1 MLGNQMTKRI
11 FLDVGANTG
20 QTLAAVLDPEFR
32 FDEIYC
38 FEPVKSCWKELQNVA
53 EKYQFASNVTVRIVP
68 WGLWN
73 QNGDKLI
80 IEPGSLGGS
89 IFKKNKSRS
98 DATELCRFVRAS
110 EWFAANIEEGN
121 TVFLKLNCEGA
132 ECDIIDDLLDSGQFG
147 KVTYMMV
154 DFDVRKIASQKHRQ
168 AEIMARF
175 ETAGIKYPRF
185 ATSKEVMRG
194 ATHQDRIKNWLRVVE
209 K

>member
-1 MLGNQMTKRI
+1 MTRRI

-38 FEPVKSCWKELQNVA
+38 FEPVKSCWKELQNVS

-73 QNGDKLI
+73 QNGDKLV
-80 IEPGSLGGS
+80 IEPGSKGGS
-89 IFKKNKSRS
+89 IFKKDNSRS

-110 EWFAANIEEGN
+110 EWFAANIDEGD

-132 ECDIIDDLLDSGQFG
+132 ECDIIDDLMDSCEIR

-175 ETAGIKYPRF
+175 EVAGIKFPRF
-185 ATSKEVMRG
+185 ATSKEVMKG
-194 ATHQDRIKNWLRVVE
+194 ATHADRIKNWLRVVE
-209 K
+209 V